1 MKILSKTLDGAD
13 AGEIDLSDAIF
24 ALEPRTDILHTIV
37 NWQLA
42 KRRGGNRRILTRSEV
57 NRTGKKLYKQK
68 GTGNAR
74 HGPASVSQFRGG
86 AKTMGPVVRSHAYDL
101 PKKVRALGLKHALS
115 SKATAGKL
123 VVLENAAV
131 TEPKTK
137 LLAQKFGKLGLTSAL
152 VIDGAALDAGFVRAS
167 RNLPTVD
174 VLPVAGLNVYD
185 ILRRDTLVLTKAALA
200 AIEERLA

>member
-13 AGEIDLSDAIF
+13 AGEIDLNDEIF
-24 ALEPRTDILHTIV
+24 ALEPRADILHTII

-42 KRRGGNRRILTRSEV
+42 KRRGGNRRILTRAEV

-115 SKATAGKL
+115 TKAIGGKL
-123 VVLENAAV
+123 VVVADAV
-131 TEPKTK
+131 MTEAKTK
-137 LLAQKFGKLGLTSAL
+137 LLAEKFGKLGLVSAL
-152 VIDGAALDAGFVRAS
+152 IIDGATVDEGMKRAA
-167 RNLPTVD
+167 RNLPKFD
-174 VLPVAGLNVYD
+174 LLPVAGINVYD

>member
-13 AGEIDLSDAIF
+13 AGEIDLNDEIY
-24 ALEPRTDILHTIV
+24 ALEPRADIMHTVV

-42 KRRGGNRRILTRSEV
+42 KRRGGNRRILTRAEV

-115 SKATAGKL
+115 SKAAAGKL
-123 VVLENAAV
+123 IVLADATVAEA
-131 TEPKTK
+131 KTK
-137 LLAQKFGKLGLTSAL
+137 ALAAQFGKLGFTSAL
-152 VIDGAALDAGFVRAS
+152 VIGGTKLDDGFVRAS
-167 RNLPTVD
+167 RNLPTID
-174 VLPVAGLNVYD
+174 VLPVAGINVYD
-185 ILRRDTLVLTKAALA
+185 IIRRDTLVLTKAAIS

>member
-1 MKILSKTLDGAD
+1 MKILSKTLDGDD
-13 AGEIDLSDAIF
+13 AGEIDLNDEIF
-24 ALEPRTDILHTIV
+24 ALAPRADILHTII

-42 KRRGGNRRILTRSEV
+42 KRRGGNRRILTRAEV

-115 SKATAGKL
+115 TKATTGKL
-123 VVLENAAV
+123 VIIENEVVSEA
-131 TEPKTK
+131 KTK
-137 LLAQKFGKLGLTSAL
+137 KLAAQFGKLGLSSAL
-152 VIDGAALDAGFVRAS
+152 VIGGATLDAGFVRAS
-167 RNLPTVD
+167 KNLPTFD
-174 VLPVAGLNVYD
+174 VLPVAGINVYD
-185 ILRRDTLVLTKAALA
+185 IIRRDTLVLTKAALS

>member
-1 MKILSKTLDGAD
+1 MKIHSKTLDGDD
-13 AGEIDLSDAIF
+13 AGEIDLKDEIF
-24 ALEPRTDILHTIV
+24 ALVPRADILHTII

-42 KRRGGNRRILTRSEV
+42 KRRGGNRRILTRAEV

-115 SKATAGKL
+115 SKASAGKL
-123 VVLENAAV
+123 IVLDDAVV

-137 LLAQKFGKLGLTSAL
+137 KLAAQFGKLGFTSAL
-152 VIDGAALDAGFVRAS
+152 VIGGAKLDDGFVRAS
-167 RNLPTVD
+167 RNLPTID
-174 VLPVAGLNVYD
+174 VLPVAGINVYD
-185 ILRRDTLVLTKAALA
+185 IIRRDTLVLTKAAIS

>member
-1 MKILSKTLDGAD
+1 MKIISKTLDGAD
-13 AGEIDLSDAIF
+13 AGEIDLKDEIF
-24 ALEPRTDILHTIV
+24 GLQPRPDILHTVV

-42 KRRGGNRRILTRSEV
+42 KRRAGTHSMLTRAEV

-74 HGPASVSQFRGG
+74 HGAASVSQFRGG

-115 SKATAGKL
+115 TKATDGKL
-123 VVLENAAV
+123 VVVSDAV
-131 TEPKTK
+131 VAEAKTK
-137 LLAQKFGKLGLTSAL
+137 LLAQKFGNLGLNSAL
-152 VIDGAALDAGFVRAS
+152 IVDGALDEGLKRAS
-167 RNLPTVD
+167 RNLQKFD
-174 VLPVAGLNVYD
+174 ILPVAGLNVYD
-185 ILRRDTLVLTKAALA
+185 ILRRETLVLTKAAVA

>member
-24 ALEPRTDILHTIV
+24 ALEPRADILHTII

-42 KRRGGNRRILTRSEV
+42 KRRGGNRRILTRAEV

-115 SKATAGKL
+115 SKASAGKL
-123 VVLENAAV
+123 VVLDDAV
-131 TEPKTK
+131 VSEPKTK
-137 LLAQKFGKLGLTSAL
+137 KLAAQFGKLGFSSAL
-152 VIDGAALDAGFVRAS
+152 VIGGAKLDDGFVRAS
-167 RNLPTVD
+167 RNLPTID
-174 VLPVAGLNVYD
+174 VLPVAGINVYD
-185 ILRRDTLVLTKAALA
+185 IIRRDTLVLTKAAIA

>member
-13 AGEIDLSDAIF
+13 AGEIDLNDEIY
-24 ALEPRTDILHTIV
+24 ALEPRADIIHTVV

-42 KRRGGNRRILTRSEV
+42 KRRGGNRRILTRAEV

-115 SKATAGKL
+115 TKASTGKL
-123 VVLENAAV
+123 MIIADGIV
-131 TEPKTK
+131 TDAKTK
-137 LLAQKFGKLGLTSAL
+137 LLAAKFGKLGLTSAL
-152 VIDGAALDAGFVRAS
+152 IVDGPAVDEGMKRAS
-167 RNLPTVD
+167 RNLVKID

-185 ILRRDTLVLTKAALA
+185 ILRRETLVLTKSAVA

>member
-13 AGEIDLSDAIF
+13 AGEIDLKDEIF
-24 ALEPRTDILHTIV
+24 ALEPRADILHTII

-42 KRRGGNRRILTRSEV
+42 KRRGGNRRILTRAEV

-115 SKATAGKL
+115 SKASTGKL
-123 VVLENAAV
+123 VVIEDATV

-137 LLAQKFGKLGLTSAL
+137 KLAAQFGKLGFSSAL
-152 VIDGAALDAGFVRAS
+152 VIGGAKLDDGFVRAS
-167 RNLPTVD
+167 RNLPTID
-174 VLPVAGLNVYD
+174 VLPVAGINVYD
-185 ILRRDTLVLTKAALA
+185 IVRRDTLVLTKAAIA

>member
-1 MKILSKTLDGAD
+1 MKILSKTLDGDD
-13 AGEIDLSDAIF
+13 AGEIDLKDEIF
-24 ALEPRTDILHTIV
+24 ALEPRADILHTII

-42 KRRGGNRRILTRSEV
+42 KRRGGNRRILTRAEV

-115 SKATAGKL
+115 TKAATGKL
-123 VVLENAAV
+123 VIIENEAV
-131 TEPKTK
+131 TEAKTK
-137 LLAQKFGKLGLTSAL
+137 KLAAQFGKLGLSSAL
-152 VIDGAALDAGFVRAS
+152 VIGGATLDAGFVRAS
-167 RNLPTVD
+167 KNLPKFD
-174 VLPVAGLNVYD
+174 VLPVAGINVYD
-185 ILRRDTLVLTKAALA
+185 IIRRDTLVLTKAAVT

>member
-13 AGEIDLSDAIF
+13 AGEIDLKDEIF
-24 ALEPRTDILHTIV
+24 ALVPRADILHTVI

-42 KRRGGNRRILTRSEV
+42 KRRGGNRRILTRAEV

-115 SKATAGKL
+115 TKAKDGKL
-123 VVLENAAV
+123 IIV
-131 TEPKTK
+131 TEAVVNDPKTK
-137 LLAQKFGKLGLTSAL
+137 LLAQKFGKLGLASAL
-152 VIDGAALDAGFVRAS
+152 IVDGALDAGLVRAS
-167 RNLPTVD
+167 RNLPKVD
-174 VLPVAGLNVYD
+174 ILAVAGLNVYD
-185 ILRRDTLVLTKAALA
+185 ILRRETLVLTKAAVA
-200 AIEERLA
+200 AIEERLS

>member
-1 MKILSKTLDGAD
+1 MKILSKTLDGDD
-13 AGEIDLSDAIF
+13 AGEIDLKDEIF
-24 ALEPRTDILHTIV
+24 ALEPRSDILHTII

-42 KRRGGNRRILTRSEV
+42 KRRGGNRRILTRAEV

-115 SKATAGKL
+115 TKASAGKL
-123 VVLENAAV
+123 IVLDDAVVSEA
-131 TEPKTK
+131 KTK
-137 LLAQKFGKLGLTSAL
+137 KLAAQFGKLGFSSAL
-152 VIDGAALDAGFVRAS
+152 VIGGATLDQGFVRAS
-167 RNLPTVD
+167 RNLPTID
-174 VLPVAGLNVYD
+174 VLPVAGINVYD
-185 ILRRDTLVLTKAALA
+185 IIRRDTLVLTKAAVA

>member
-13 AGEIDLSDAIF
+13 AGEIDLSDEIF
-24 ALEPRTDILHTIV
+24 ALEPRADILHTII

-42 KRRGGNRRILTRSEV
+42 KRRGGNRRILTRAEV

-115 SKATAGKL
+115 SKASAGKL
-123 VVLENAAV
+123 IVLDDAVVSES
-131 TEPKTK
+131 KTK
-137 LLAQKFGKLGLTSAL
+137 KLAAQFGKLGFSSAL
-152 VIDGAALDAGFVRAS
+152 VIGGAKLDDGFVRAS
-167 RNLPTVD
+167 RNLPTID
-174 VLPVAGLNVYD
+174 VLPVAGINVYD
-185 ILRRDTLVLTKAALA
+185 IVRRDTLVLTKAAIA

>member
-13 AGEIDLSDAIF
+13 AGEIDLNDAIY
-24 ALEPRTDILHTIV
+24 ALEPRSDILHTVV

-42 KRRGGNRRILTRSEV
+42 KRRGGNRRILTRAEV

-115 SKATAGKL
+115 TKASAGKL
-123 VVLENAAV
+123 MILENATIGEA
-131 TEPKTK
+131 KTK
-137 LLAQKFGKLGLTSAL
+137 LLAAQFGKLGLSSAL
-152 VIDGAALDAGFVRAS
+152 VIDGATLDAGFVRAA
-167 RNLPTVD
+167 RNLIKVD

-185 ILRRDTLVLTKAALA
+185 ILRRDTLVLTKAAVA

>member
-1 MKILSKTLDGAD
+1 MKIVSKTLDGAD
-13 AGEIDLSDAIF
+13 AGEIDLNDEIY
-24 ALEPRTDILHTIV
+24 ALAVRSDILHTVV

-42 KRRGGNRRILTRSEV
+42 KRRGGNRRILTRAEV

-86 AKTMGPVVRSHAYDL
+86 AKTMGPVVRSHEYDL

-115 SKATAGKL
+115 SKASAGKL
-123 VVLENAAV
+123 FILADAALSDA
-131 TEPKTK
+131 KTK
-137 LLAQKFGKLGLTSAL
+137 GLAAKFVNLGFDSAL
-152 VIDGAALDAGFVRAS
+152 VIDGASVDAGFARAS
-167 RNLPTVD
+167 RNLPKID
-174 VLPVAGLNVYD
+174 VLPVAGINVYD
-185 ILRRDTLVLTKAALA
+185 ILRRDMLVLTKAAVA

>member
-13 AGEIDLSDAIF
+13 AGEIDLNDEIF
-24 ALEPRTDILHTIV
+24 ALVPRSDILHTVI

-42 KRRGGNRRILTRSEV
+42 KRRGGNRRILTRAEV

-115 SKATAGKL
+115 TKAAGGKL
-123 VVLENAAV
+123 IVVADAVV
-131 TEPKTK
+131 TEMKTK
-137 LLAQKFGKLGLTSAL
+137 LLAEKFGKLGLDAAL
-152 VIDGAALDAGFVRAS
+152 IVDSALDAGLVRAS
-167 RNLPTVD
+167 RNLPKVD
-174 VLPVAGLNVYD
+174 LLPVAGLNVYD
-185 ILRRDTLVLTKAALA
+185 ILRRDTLVLTKAAVA

>member
-1 MKILSKTLDGAD
+1 MKILSKTLDGDD
-13 AGEIDLSDAIF
+13 AGEIDLKDEIF
-24 ALEPRTDILHTIV
+24 ALEPRADILHTII

-42 KRRGGNRRILTRSEV
+42 KRRGGNRRILTRAEV

-115 SKATAGKL
+115 SKASAGKL
-123 VVLENAAV
+123 IVLDDAVV

-137 LLAQKFGKLGLTSAL
+137 KLAAQFGKLGFTSAL
-152 VIDGAALDAGFVRAS
+152 VIGGTKLDDGFVRAS
-167 RNLPTVD
+167 RNLPTID
-174 VLPVAGLNVYD
+174 VLPVAGINVYD
-185 ILRRDTLVLTKAALA
+185 IIRRDTLVLTKAAIS